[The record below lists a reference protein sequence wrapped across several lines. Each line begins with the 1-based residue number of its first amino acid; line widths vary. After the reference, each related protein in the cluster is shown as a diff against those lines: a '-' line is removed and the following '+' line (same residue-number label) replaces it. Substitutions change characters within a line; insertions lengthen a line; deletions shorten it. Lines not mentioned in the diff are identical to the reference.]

1 MFTVHEARAVEFRR
15 AVRAYF
21 AAGTYALTNLQVLC
35 QTKIEAFAHQMN
47 TFDVLCSVDE
57 CLLVNL
63 DQDCWLAGWL
73 EKRIMATF
81 QQDLPLLTFGDLM
94 NQFGDGYLARILI
107 KCVKGLWGQDAL
119 VGIIQGRV
127 HRSGRVTGYSG
138 ADQSQARTD
147 DGMKDK
153 AELFHSS
160 PTVCGSDQIF
170 LLPLNYPLRDSGS
183 FIRYIA

>member
-1 MFTVHEARAVEFRR
+1 MLVHYLYTGTYQTLDNLSMFTVHEARAVEFRR

-21 AAGTYALTNLQVLC
+21 AAETYALSNLQILC
-35 QTKIEAFAHQMN
+35 QTKIEAFAHQMT

-63 DQDCWLAGWL
+63 DQNCWLAGWL

-81 QQDLPLLTFGDLM
+81 QQDLPLLTFRDLM
-94 NQFGDGYLARILI
+94 NRFGDGDLARILR

-119 VGIIQGRV
+119 VGISQGRV

-138 ADQSQARTD
+138 AD
-147 DGMKDK
+147 
-153 AELFHSS
+153 
-160 PTVCGSDQIF
+160 
-170 LLPLNYPLRDSGS
+170 
-183 FIRYIA
+183 